1 MTSRKSPLVKEDP
14 VWLVILFSIQVV
26 KHSNY
31 NSGRRR
37 RHIIMLSLLEMDA
50 VLLLISSYIVEDI
63 SGKTDEKLEMIK
75 EKKKFRL
82 LRYSMKKLNK
92 IDPRMFS

>member
-1 MTSRKSPLVKEDP
+1 
-14 VWLVILFSIQVV
+14 
-26 KHSNY
+26 
-31 NSGRRR
+31 
-37 RHIIMLSLLEMDA
+37 MLSLLEKDA

-92 IDPRMFS
+92 IDPRMFSWSLVVEVCKNSVESYAGLSQSNV